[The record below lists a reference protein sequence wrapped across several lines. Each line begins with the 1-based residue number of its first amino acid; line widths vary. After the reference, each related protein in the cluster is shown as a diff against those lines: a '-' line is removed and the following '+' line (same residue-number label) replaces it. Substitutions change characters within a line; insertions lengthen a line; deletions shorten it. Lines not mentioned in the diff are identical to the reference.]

1 MATKLQ
7 ETSKM
12 KCLEDYTIGQVKE
25 MSYEELLV
33 LWNNIVQEKQEMD
46 IRATIVNMLD
56 IMSASEPMIE
66 C

>member
-1 MATKLQ
+1 
-7 ETSKM
+7 M
-12 KCLEDYTIGQVKE
+12 KCLKDYTIGQVKG

-33 LWNNIVQEKQEMD
+33 LWNSIVKEKQEMD

-56 IMSASEPMIE
+56 IMSASEPMVE

>member
-1 MATKLQ
+1 
-7 ETSKM
+7 M

-46 IRATIVNMLD
+46 MRATIVNILD